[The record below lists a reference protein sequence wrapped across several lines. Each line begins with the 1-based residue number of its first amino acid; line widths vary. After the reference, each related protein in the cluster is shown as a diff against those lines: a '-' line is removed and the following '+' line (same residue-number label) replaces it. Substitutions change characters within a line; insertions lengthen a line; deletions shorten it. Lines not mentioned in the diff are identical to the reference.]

1 MSSPRSNDEVEP
13 ATRLPDAVQEE
24 FGLSGGSA
32 TPLEGGRM
40 NRHWLAE
47 KDGERLVVRRYHPS
61 RGLESVR
68 WEQALVAHVGRRGW
82 PVAVAKAGA
91 SGSAA
96 FVSEGAA
103 WSAAPFL
110 DGETGDAESVA
121 MRTIYGRLLARLH
134 NDMASFE
141 GGSQRPGLG
150 KTWELDVLVEPAGAG
165 GFNALLAAFGRE
177 YPELAGSIRRERYRN
192 LRELSRLHY
201 GDLPDR
207 PIHGDFHPWN
217 LLFRDGQLTGVLDFD
232 QCRMDALAC
241 DIAPLLMP
249 FQPLE
254 PRLAAAFFSGYESVR
269 PLSEV
274 EWEVLPA
281 LVRAALLWW
290 VAHLLVRWLLDGETP
305 AGIAR
310 TMTQRFP
317 VFDAYEPTLRGLRT
331 R

>member
-1 MSSPRSNDEVEP
+1 MDQGEVPE
-13 ATRLPDAVQEE
+13 AVLNEW
-24 FGLSGGSA
+24 GLSGGRV
-32 TPLEGGRM
+32 TRLEGGRM

-47 KDGERLVVRRYHPS
+47 KDGERLVVRRYHAS
-61 RGLESVR
+61 RGVEGVL
-68 WEQALVAHVGRRGW
+68 WEQALTAHLGRKGW
-82 PVAVAKAGA
+82 PVAAAKAGMSA
-91 SGSAA
+91 SSVFG
-96 FVSEGAA
+96 FDGAA
-103 WSAAPFL
+103 WSVAPFL
-110 DGETGDAESVA
+110 DGEPGDAESVA
-121 MRTIYGRLLARLH
+121 MRTIHGRLLGRLH
-134 NDMASFE
+134 NDMASLE
-141 GGSQRPGLG
+141 GRVQRPGLG

-177 YPELAGSIRRERYRN
+177 YSELAGRIRRERYRS

-201 GDLPDR
+201 PDLPDR

-217 LLFRDGQLTGVLDFD
+217 LLFREGQLSGVLDFD
-232 QCRMDALAC
+232 QCRLDALAC

-269 PLSEV
+269 PLSEG
-274 EWEVLPA
+274 EWEILPA

-290 VAHLLVRWLLDGETP
+290 VAHLLVRWRVDGEAP

-310 TMTQRFP
+310 TMTERFP
-317 VFDAYEPTLRGLRT
+317 AFDAYEPTLRGLRT